1 MVSFPL
7 LFGCGRIRCRRG
19 HGFDRNVL
27 LVMHNFIGII
37 DQSILRQGFAFVVDD
52 EKGGGALRDG
62 GDAVHNAFAAA
73 VRTHAHGAFPRHV
86 VHLQRPAPPPR
97 TALVQCCQWVVCS
110 VAAVQ

>member
-1 MVSFPL
+1 
-7 LFGCGRIRCRRG
+7 
-19 HGFDRNVL
+19 
-27 LVMHNFIGII
+27 MHNFIGII